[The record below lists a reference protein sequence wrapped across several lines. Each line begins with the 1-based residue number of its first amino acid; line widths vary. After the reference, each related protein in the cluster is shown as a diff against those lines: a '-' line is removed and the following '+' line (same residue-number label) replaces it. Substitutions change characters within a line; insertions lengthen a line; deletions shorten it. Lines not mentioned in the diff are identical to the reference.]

1 MDMISILIWLL
12 TTFLMTFFWGT
23 STSVPVRP
31 PDPPLGEGT
40 FHSPTNITNVDV
52 IVMESFPM
60 QVSLHITGE
69 QPDGCDFPV
78 IVEQVR
84 AGNTVTVSVYREV
97 PLTVMCPMMLTW
109 AFVAR
114 TGLFLVSVPR
124 GCPSQAS
131 RRAGL
136 RILPSRVMILS
147 VDASSDS

>member
-97 PLTVMCPMMLTW
+97 PLTVMCPMMLVPYDDTIRLDGTFEPGDYVFQVND
-109 AFVAR
+109 FVVQQ
-114 TGLFLVSVPR
+114 TL
-124 GCPSQAS
+124 
-131 RRAGL
+131 
-136 RILPSRVMILS
+136 
-147 VDASSDS
+147 